1 MLVKRVNQ
9 LARQVCGYRHLEGYR
24 VADEL
29 YELSEQAVYKTFKI
43 PGENY

>member
-29 YELSEQAVYKTFKI
+29 YDLTEEATFK
-43 PGENY
+43 